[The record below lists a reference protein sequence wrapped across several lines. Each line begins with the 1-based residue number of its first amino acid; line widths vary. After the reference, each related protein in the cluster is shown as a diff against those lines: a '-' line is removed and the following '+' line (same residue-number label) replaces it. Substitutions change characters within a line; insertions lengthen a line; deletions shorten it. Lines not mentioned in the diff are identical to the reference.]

1 MSSLVCYALAS
12 APDNDHLGLLNV
24 NAVPKIWPDLP
35 STVQTKLLALMRKVS
50 PWLSCGPL
58 VADMQL
64 QLGLAFPVYLPKDGQ
79 SVPGM
84 LVPALL
90 PDRDIEVR

>member
-1 MSSLVCYALAS
+1 
-12 APDNDHLGLLNV
+12 
-24 NAVPKIWPDLP
+24 VPKIWPDLP
-35 STVQTKLLALMRKVS
+35 RTVQTKLLALMRKVPS
-50 PWLSCGPL
+50 WLSGGPTI
-58 VADMQL
+58 ADMQL

-90 PDRDIEVR
+90 PDRNVEVW

>member
-1 MSSLVCYALAS
+1 
-12 APDNDHLGLLNV
+12 
-24 NAVPKIWPDLP
+24 
-35 STVQTKLLALMRKVS
+35 
-50 PWLSCGPL
+50 
-58 VADMQL
+58 MQL

-90 PDRDIEVR
+90 PDRDVEVRLCAVTLRPIADIGMLRTGFRARADG

>member
-1 MSSLVCYALAS
+1 M
-12 APDNDHLGLLNV
+12 
-24 NAVPKIWPDLP
+24 K
-35 STVQTKLLALMRKVS
+35 
-50 PWLSCGPL
+50 
-58 VADMQL
+58 L

-90 PDRDIEVR
+90 PDRDVEVR

>member
-1 MSSLVCYALAS
+1 
-12 APDNDHLGLLNV
+12 
-24 NAVPKIWPDLP
+24 
-35 STVQTKLLALMRKVS
+35 
-50 PWLSCGPL
+50 
-58 VADMQL
+58 MQL

-90 PDRDIEVR
+90 PDRDVEVRLCAAALRPNADMGMLGTGFRARADG